1 MKNKEIEEVFDE
13 TALKVLT
20 KAEIKIVDLNENY
33 GSVTVT
39 GKVTHLFDQLHDS
52 IAQAGLIGDETGVTR
67 FVIWKDGKGKPL
79 EFGKVYTLEDYR
91 VNSYEGKLSLTS
103 NKNSNVTKKDVEI
116 DVYIENAEEVGPLTA
131 FVVEIKKAA
140 ITKLCDDPLDQD
152 CKKKTKWGFD
162 VRMVLDSGV
171 STMTIDVRDFVL
183 LDLTID
189 KVKKTVMESG
199 DPSMLLKVISEK
211 LSGRYLQVERE
222 YEAQRYFLIMNKE
235 LLKMV
240 I

>member
-1 MKNKEIEEVFDE
+1 MKNKEIEEIFDK
-13 TALKVLT
+13 TALNILA
-20 KAEIKIVDLNENY
+20 KAEIKIADLNENY

-39 GKVTHLFDQLHDS
+39 GKVIHLFDQLHNS
-52 IAQAGLIGDETGVTR
+52 IAQAGLIGDETGVIR
-67 FVIWKDGKGKPL
+67 FVIWKDGKEKLL
-79 EFGKVYTLEDYR
+79 EFGKVYTLENYR
-91 VNSYEGKLSLTS
+91 VNSYEGKLSLASDTTS
-103 NKNSNVTKKDVEI
+103 IITKKDVEI
-116 DVYIENAEEVGPLTA
+116 DVYIERTEEVSPLIA